1 MDLRTRV
8 FCDEQGVGK
17 AEEFDG
23 LDDGALQMVVL
34 DDSKLIGTCRLRF
47 VDEQPGG
54 TPGRE
59 AEDVPPAVMCK
70 LERMA
75 VERELRGTGA
85 GAALLAAC
93 EEAARSEGAE
103 TMFMHAQR
111 RAEAFYAGQGYE
123 PVGEEFMEAEIPH
136 VRMTKPL

>member
-23 LDDGALQMVVL
+23 LDDEALQMVVL
-34 DDSKLIGTCRLRF
+34 DDSAVIGTCRLRILR
-47 VDEQPGG
+47 GM
-54 TPGRE
+54 PGRE
-59 AEDVPPAVMCK
+59 AEDMPVGRVCK

-75 VERELRGTGA
+75 VERDLRGSGA

-103 TMFMHAQR
+103 AMLMHAQR
-111 RAEAFYAGQGYE
+111 RAEGFYAGQGYE
-123 PVGEEFMEAEIPH
+123 VEGEEFMEADIPH

>member
-17 AEEFDG
+17 TEEFDG
-23 LDDGALQMVVL
+23 LDEEALQMVVL
-34 DDSKLIGTCRLRF
+34 DHSTLIGTCRLRF
-47 VDEQPGG
+47 LEGG
-54 TPGRE
+54 
-59 AEDVPPAVMCK
+59 CK

-93 EEAARSEGAE
+93 EQAARAKGAE
-103 TMFMHAQR
+103 TMFIHAQR

-123 PVGEEFMEAEIPH
+123 PEGEEFVEAEIPH

>member
-23 LDDGALQMVVL
+23 LDEEAVQMVVL
-34 DDSKLIGTCRLRF
+34 DGSTVVGTCRLRF
-47 VDEQPGG
+47 LEGG
-54 TPGRE
+54 
-59 AEDVPPAVMCK
+59 CK

-75 VERELRGTGA
+75 IERELRGTGA
-85 GAALLAAC
+85 GVALLAAC
-93 EEAARSEGAE
+93 EEAARAEGAE

-111 RAEAFYAGQGYE
+111 RAEGFYSAQGYE
-123 PVGEEFMEAEIPH
+123 PEGEEFMEAEIPH

>member
-23 LDDGALQMVVL
+23 LDTEALQMVVL
-34 DDSKLIGTCRLRF
+34 DDSTVVGTCRLRF
-47 VDEQPGG
+47 VEGM
-54 TPGRE
+54 PGRE
-59 AEDVPPAVMCK
+59 AEDMPMVKACK

-75 VERELRGTGA
+75 VERELRGAGA

-93 EEAARSEGAE
+93 EKAAREEGAE

-111 RAEAFYAGQGYE
+111 RAEAFYAAQGYE
-123 PVGEEFMEAEIPH
+123 AEGEEFMEAEIPH

>member
-1 MDLRTRV
+1 
-8 FCDEQGVGK
+8 
-17 AEEFDG
+17 
-23 LDDGALQMVVL
+23 MVVV
-34 DDSKLIGTCRLRF
+34 DDDDEVIGTCRLRF
-47 VDEQPGG
+47 LDEG
-54 TPGRE
+54 
-59 AEDVPPAVMCK
+59 CK

-93 EEAARSEGAE
+93 EEAARAEGAE

-123 PVGEEFMEAEIPH
+123 PEGEEFMEAEIPH